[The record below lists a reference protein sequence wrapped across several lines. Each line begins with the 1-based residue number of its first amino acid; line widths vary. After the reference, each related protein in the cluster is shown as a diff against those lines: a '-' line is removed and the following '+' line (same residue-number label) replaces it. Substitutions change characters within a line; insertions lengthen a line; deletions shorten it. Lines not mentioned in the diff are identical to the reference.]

1 MPNEPSNAAPTLSAA
16 ISAIV
21 PARNEEP
28 SIAACIKS
36 LARQP
41 EIAEILVVNDQSTDK
56 TAEIVR
62 GLMTSIPNLRLLETQ
77 GVPAGWVGKNYAVS
91 LGAKE
96 AKNPW
101 LLFTDA
107 DAEHEPGA
115 AARALQVAQETSAAL
130 ISFSPEQVLGKWYEK
145 ALIPFIFCRLARKFS
160 YDAVN
165 DPSSPD
171 AAANGQF
178 LLIRRGPYDAVG
190 GHASVAAEVLEDV
203 ALARRIKS
211 AGYRLAFQSGK
222 GIVRVRMY
230 RSFASMWEGWT
241 KNLYKLIGGT
251 PKAVLR
257 EIESTVPWIVLL
269 VLLLGIKFPFAMFAG
284 VWLLIFR
291 QINYGSELTRNQFPF
306 SLILYY
312 VPAVALY
319 AGVLWASYRRYA
331 RGKVEWKGREYPVQA
346 PGTLK

>member
-1 MPNEPSNAAPTLSAA
+1 MPIQPSIAASIVSPT

-21 PARNEEP
+21 PARNEEQT
-28 SIAACIKS
+28 IAACIES

-62 GLMTSIPNLRLLETQ
+62 GLMATIPNLRLLETQ
-77 GVPAGWVGKNYAVS
+77 GVPAGWVGKNHAVA

-96 AKNPW
+96 AANPW

-107 DAEHEPGA
+107 DAVHEPGA
-115 AARALQVAQETSAAL
+115 AAKALQLAQETNAAL
-130 ISFSPEQVLGKWYEK
+130 VSFSPEQIMEKWYEK
-145 ALIPFIFCRLARKFS
+145 ALIPFIYCRLARKFS

-165 DPSSPD
+165 NPSSPD

-178 LLIRRGPYDAVG
+178 LMIRRDPYDAVG

-211 AGYRLAFQSGK
+211 AGYRIAFHSGK

-230 RSFASMWEGWT
+230 RSFAAMWEGWT
-241 KNLYKLIGGT
+241 KNLYKLMGGT
-251 PKAVLR
+251 PGSTLR
-257 EIESTVPWIVLL
+257 ELESTFPWIVLL

-319 AGVLWASYRRYA
+319 AGLLWASYRRHA
-331 RGKVEWKGREYPVQA
+331 SGKVAWKGREYPVQA